1 MCLEIHMYQYCSVTL
16 GLTQCFVSVFLFL
29 LHWAISGCLL
39 FKVFMDFVNVCVYA
53 FFVTSSVRTRRGM
66 HAVVK
71 RICEC
76 VGLNVVS
83 GWRDARETDLFA

>member
-1 MCLEIHMYQYCSVTL
+1 MKKTNIL
-16 GLTQCFVSVFLFL
+16 VFLL
-29 LHWAISGCLL
+29 EGGE
-39 FKVFMDFVNVCVYA
+39 V
-53 FFVTSSVRTRRGM
+53 
-66 HAVVK
+66 VVK